1 MLSKVLT
8 GHQREKAIPADFPN
22 LGTHQQ
28 AVNEARRAESAAGE
42 SPDIAA
48 LREQIQQFETRRAA
62 ERRESF
68 EAGGQQGEQ
77 KARAELQPILER
89 LVAAINDITALR
101 PEIRRRAERDTVQL
115 ALLIAKRILHRELSV
130 DENALNGIA
139 RIAFERLSRSESY
152 TITVHPRFAAA
163 ITAAL
168 PAAQSSRVTVHPDP
182 SCDPGTLVI
191 RSSEG
196 VIDASIDT
204 QLEEITRGLT
214 DRLLHS

>member
-1 MLSKVLT
+1 MASR
-8 GHQREKAIPADFPN
+8 GR
-22 LGTHQQ
+22 
-28 AVNEARRAESAAGE
+28 
-42 SPDIAA
+42 
-48 LREQIQQFETRRAA
+48 
-62 ERRESF
+62 
-68 EAGGQQGEQ
+68 Q

-139 RIAFERLSRSESY
+139 RIAFERLSRLGVLYDHGASAFRRRHHCGSAW
-152 TITVHPRFAAA
+152 RRS
-163 ITAAL
+163 L
-168 PAAQSSRVTVHPDP
+168 SRVTVHPDP

-196 VIDASIDT
+196 VIDASVDA

-214 DRLLHS
+214 DRLAHVLIMPIPIDFTRYNDFVNRRNRCVSKAKSWNSSA